1 MLIEPLLH
9 AAMPQRHAG
18 KQRGTVMLIALILL
32 VALSLAGIAL
42 VRSVS
47 TSNIIAGN
55 LAFQQAA
62 THSADVGV
70 EAAVTFLEAN
80 SALVAGVSPLHSSV
94 TSGAGTRY
102 LAVRQDPAAGQSW
115 DAFWNATLAGS
126 GAVNTLAADGAGNT
140 VSYVIHRLC
149 NAAGA
154 PAYPGCSSSPT
165 DATSA
170 GNSYGAGVVQLIAPR
185 QVYYRVTTRVAGPRN
200 TLSYVQVIVAI

>member
-1 MLIEPLLH
+1 MLIESNLSRRPG
-9 AAMPQRHAG
+9 PQ
-18 KQRGTVMLIALILL
+18 QGTVMLIALILL

-70 EAAVTFLEAN
+70 ETAVVFLETN
-80 SALVAGVSPLHSSV
+80 SGPGVATLHNNI
-94 TSGAGTRY
+94 TSGGGTRY
-102 LAVRQDPAAGQSW
+102 MAVRQDPAAGQTW
-115 DAFWNATLAGS
+115 EAFWNATLAGS
-126 GAVNTLAADGAGNT
+126 GAVNTMATDAAGNT

-165 DATSA
+165 DATQA
-170 GNSYGAGVVQLIAPR
+170 GNSQVGGTVALASNR
-185 QVYYRVTTRVAGPRN
+185 QVYYRITARVTGPRN
-200 TLSYVQVIVAI
+200 TLSFVQVVVAI